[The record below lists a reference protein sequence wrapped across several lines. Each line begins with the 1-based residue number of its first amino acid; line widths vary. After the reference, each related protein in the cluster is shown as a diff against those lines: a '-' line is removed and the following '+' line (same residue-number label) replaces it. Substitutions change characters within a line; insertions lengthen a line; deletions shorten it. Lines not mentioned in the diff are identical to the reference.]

1 MTVTAGNQNAGG
13 TEAVGTVS
21 VLYGS
26 AKAIAADGMVRVL
39 AVNSPVFAYD
49 RVVTDDDGSV
59 AIALGDDPA
68 AYVEIDRASD
78 VLIDEDVFGEATPV
92 DIAAATADVDDLRG
106 ILLGAGDEPASSD
119 AAPDAAGD
127 DGAAVASAGTIPDF
141 LDEYRLVSD
150 DAGKAK
156 LVFYDGDHNEVG
168 SVTFDAIDYDPGL
181 DVNLLLGQIDGDDDT
196 GV

>member
-1 MTVTAGNQNAGG
+1 MPETTGGQDAGMN
-13 TEAVGTVS
+13 EAVGTVR

-26 AKAIAADGMVRVL
+26 VKAVSADGMVRVL

-59 AIALGDDPA
+59 AIALHHDPA
-68 AYVEIDRASD
+68 ASVEIDRASD
-78 VLIDEDVFGEATPV
+78 VLIDEDVFGDATPV

-106 ILLGAGDEPASSD
+106 ILLDAGDDPASSD
-119 AAPDAAGD
+119 ASADAVGD
-127 DGAAVASAGTIPDF
+127 DGAAVFSTGIIPDF

-156 LVFYDGDHNEVG
+156 LVFYDGDHHEVG
-168 SVTFDAIDYDPGL
+168 SVTFDGIDYDPGL
-181 DVNLLLGQIDGDDDT
+181 DVNLLLGQIDGDDDA
-196 GV
+196 GA